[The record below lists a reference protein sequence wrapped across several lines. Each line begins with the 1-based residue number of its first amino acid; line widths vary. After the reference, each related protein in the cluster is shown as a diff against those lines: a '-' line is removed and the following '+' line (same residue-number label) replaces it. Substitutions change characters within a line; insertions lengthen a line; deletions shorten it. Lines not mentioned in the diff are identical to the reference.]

1 MSVSVQGAI
10 PDWLTEGHSL
20 FRVMNAVGV
29 AVDFIRAENSRFPH
43 TYIVQTFCFNCPWSK
58 RDSCIVCKQKDDT
71 STWTAIPWSLLLM
84 HKKTIC
90 IFMYYLLNKI
100 CSHSK
105 CVGLFVKR
113 KQTADGKRI
122 LMGVVYKHFTRW
134 MIVSVK
140 LSNSTPT
147 VCFVS
152 QWNLCMTEFF

>member
-20 FRVMNAVGV
+20 LRVMNAVGV

-71 STWTAIPWSLLLM
+71 STWTTIPWSLLLM
-84 HKKTIC
+84 HKRTIC
-90 IFMYYLLNKI
+90 IFMYYLHNKI

-113 KQTADGKRI
+113 KQAAVGKEFWWMWYTSI
-122 LMGVVYKHFTRW
+122 LPDEWLFLYK
-134 MIVSVK
+134 I
-140 LSNSTPT
+140 SNSTPT

-152 QWNLCMTEFF
+152 QWNLCITEFF